1 MHLLTEWVIRNRFS
15 KIIKMCTFARRAVV
29 TKPEILPSDIE
40 NVEVEDRIEAE
51 NLRNGDLIRG
61 DFIDSYHN
69 LTTKHILALR
79 YFKDY
84 CKNTR

>member
-1 MHLLTEWVIRNRFS
+1 MIRNQFS
-15 KIIKMCTFARRAVV
+15 KIIKNMHFLLRRAVV
-29 TKPEILPSDIE
+29 TKPEILSADIE